1 MFGSITDSSPI
12 PVPEPANLPG
22 DEWLLERM
30 AARQTDALGQ
40 FYDRYSR
47 VVFSLASRI
56 LSDRREAE
64 EVTQDVFL
72 AAWNR
77 AADYRAARAL
87 PLTWLTAIT
96 RNKCIDRLRKSGRRL
111 PSPPSQEEDDRVSV
125 LDPDRAANPFLMA
138 ALHDLSR
145 QIQDCLGRLPGQQ
158 RQAVELAYFEGS
170 THVEIAERLAEPTG
184 TIKSRLRL
192 ALDKLRNCLNTK
204 QWP

>member
-1 MFGSITDSSPI
+1 MFGSITDSSSI
-12 PVPEPANLPG
+12 PLQEPEEPAG
-22 DEWLLERM
+22 DASLLERM
-30 AARQTDALGQ
+30 AARQTEALGQ
-40 FYDRYSR
+40 FYDRYSGP
-47 VVFSLASRI
+47 VFSLAVRI

-77 AADYRAARAL
+77 AADYRATRAL

-111 PSPPSQEEDDRVSV
+111 PSPPSQEEDDRTPV

-138 ALHDLSR
+138 ALQDLSR

-170 THVEIAERLAEPTG
+170 THVEIAERLAEPMG

-192 ALDKLRNCLNTK
+192 ALDKLRNCLNSK
-204 QWP
+204 EWP